1 MNLKDRITL
10 LKGGYSKKEIEALV
24 EAENKIEEPEVKEPE
39 AKEPVE
45 ETKEPSTYE
54 DVMKALIDEVKE
66 LKNVVYEKNI
76 NSVEIS
82 KPVNIETEAEKV
94 LASLINPFNNKEE

>member
-45 ETKEPSTYE
+45 ESKEPSTYE

-94 LASLINPFNNKEE
+94 LASLINPFNKEE

>member
-45 ETKEPSTYE
+45 ESKEPSTYE

-66 LKNVVYEKNI
+66 LKNDKKKKNI

-94 LASLINPFNNKEE
+94 LASLINPFNKEE